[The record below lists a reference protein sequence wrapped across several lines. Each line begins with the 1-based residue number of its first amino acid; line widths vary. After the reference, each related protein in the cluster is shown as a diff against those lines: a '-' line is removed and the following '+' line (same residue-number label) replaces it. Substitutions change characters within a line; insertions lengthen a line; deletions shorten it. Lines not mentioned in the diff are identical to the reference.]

1 MIDPEAKGQ
10 VNQIESIA
18 IDSKKKQD
26 RTLKF
31 EITLP
36 KYHFRVHVGFH
47 ECICNITGECKCGIR
62 YKSLFSYIFETH

>member
-31 EITLP
+31 P
-36 KYHFRVHVGFH
+36 W
-47 ECICNITGECKCGIR
+47 
-62 YKSLFSYIFETH
+62 SLKETN